1 MLGTRSSCQ
10 SICANNHFK
19 GSHLVTTKP
28 QGAHRGQGTGPGCMR
43 VHAVI
48 IVSPCSEESETQRSM
63 VSDSDNWHLSDA
75 TDKKKIAG

>member
-1 MLGTRSSCQ
+1 
-10 SICANNHFK
+10 
-19 GSHLVTTKP
+19 
-28 QGAHRGQGTGPGCMR
+28 MR
-43 VHAVI
+43 VRAVI